1 MLLKTEMYLLYQQ
14 YSVPFVSTMLC
25 SLIFRSHLSGQLL
38 NFVFENQI

>member
-25 SLIFRSHLSGQLL
+25 SLIFSSHLSGQLL